1 MKTLLFIGLFAA
13 VLTSCTKERLE
24 ANGNKITE
32 PRTPGTF
39 DGVSSSGSNRVYIS
53 QGTEFRVELRGSS
66 NLIGSFE
73 TKVRGNTLELGY
85 RNASVS
91 DDDIEVFITMPEL
104 EFLALTGS
112 GEMSIRGEFPARDK
126 FNLRISGS
134 GDIVLQDQLQAKDVD
149 IDLSGSGK
157 AELENLQAENA
168 DIDISGSGNV
178 KLSVSAHLRSRISG
192 SGQVFYRGNPQLDS
206 KVTGSGKVVKF

>member
-13 VLTSCTKERLE
+13 VTTSCTKERLE

-32 PRTPGTF
+32 LRTPGTF
-39 DGVSSSGSNRVYIS
+39 DGVSSSGSNRVYIN

-73 TKVRGNTLELGY
+73 TKVRENTLELGY

-112 GEMSIRGEFPARDK
+112 GEMSIRGEFPAQDK

-134 GDIVLQDQLQAKDVD
+134 GDIVLHDELQAKNAD

-157 AELENLQAENA
+157 AGLENLQAENA
-168 DIDISGSGNV
+168 DIDISGSGDV
-178 KLSVSAHLRSRISG
+178 RLSVSAHLRSRISG

>member
-1 MKTLLFIGLFAA
+1 MKTLVFIGLFAA

-32 PRTPGTF
+32 LRTPGTF
-39 DGVSSSGSNRVYIS
+39 DGVSSSGSNAVYIT
-53 QGTEFRVELRGSS
+53 QGQEFHVELRGSS
-66 NLIGSFE
+66 NLISSFE

-85 RNASVS
+85 KNASVS
-91 DDDIEVFITMPEL
+91 DDDIEVYITMPEL

-112 GEMSIRGEFPARDK
+112 GEMSVRGSFPGQDK

-134 GDIVLQDQLQAKDVD
+134 GDINLHDELEVKNADF
-149 IDLSGSGK
+149 DLSGSGK
-157 AELENLQAENA
+157 AELEYLRAENA
-168 DIDISGSGNV
+168 DIDISGSGDV
-178 KLSVSAHLRSRISG
+178 KLSVSGHLRARISG
-192 SGQVFYRGNPQLDS
+192 SGQVFYKGNPELDS